1 LGNISEERY
10 ATLSLSLESEQ
21 RSLKAQVPEMENE
34 VNISAAEE
42 EDLQRFIEKV
52 RRVTRMTELTP
63 ELVHEFIEK
72 IVVSKPGYRDG
83 KRYQTIDIYYNGVG
97 VIREPSPEEME
108 RYFNEHMTRK
118 ARKTA

>member
-1 LGNISEERY
+1 MGNISEERY
-10 ATLSLSLESEQ
+10 ATLSMSLESEQ

-34 VNISAAEE
+34 ANISAAEE

-72 IVVSKPGYRDG
+72 IVVSKPDYRDG
-83 KRYQTIDIYYNGVG
+83 KRYQTTDIYYNGVG